1 LDVNGCIIKLSPTIF
16 EGMEEKVAA
25 SEQLSKASLDS
36 IAMLPAVETKSMNLE
51 QVKQA
56 LASYTLASK
65 EITNSYEAFA
75 KIEEPIIELIGTWKE
90 REEDWLNRQSSAE
103 LNKNAD
109 LAKEANK
116 RVRAATDTISQL
128 KKSLEAIPSIK
139 EPLRERLD
147 EINLVSAKLSERLAE
162 LEQKKEQQTNAN

>member
-1 LDVNGCIIKLSPTIF
+1 
-16 EGMEEKVAA
+16 
-25 SEQLSKASLDS
+25 
-36 IAMLPAVETKSMNLE
+36 MLPAVETKSMNLE

-139 EPLRERLD
+139 EPFPAVCGSVSPQNGSPVFSNFRSAVLTVPPTSKTLPLLLR
-147 EINLVSAKLSERLAE
+147 
-162 LEQKKEQQTNAN
+162 